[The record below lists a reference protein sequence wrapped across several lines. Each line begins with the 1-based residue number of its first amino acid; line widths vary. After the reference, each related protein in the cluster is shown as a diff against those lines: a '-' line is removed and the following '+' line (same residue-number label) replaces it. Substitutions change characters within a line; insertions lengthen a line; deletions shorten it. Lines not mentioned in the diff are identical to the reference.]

1 MSEEEGTTT
10 VEDYIESN
18 EHPLDFPFP
27 IRMEQMQSE
36 TIGKIAGALA
46 KAQSEMT
53 MVEAKSTNPFF
64 NSKYASLASVL
75 ETAMPALNKNEIA
88 LVQGNRWSSRDNGF
102 YITSMLM
109 HSSGEFIK
117 SEIRM
122 PIVKKDAHG
131 IGAATTYGRR
141 YLLSS
146 MVGIAQADD
155 DGNTA
160 VKRAPRPSDQ
170 VNKKG

>member
-1 MSEEEGTTT
+1 MSENNGTTT
-10 VEDYIESN
+10 VEDYITPEEFGMDILEDTMS
-18 EHPLDFPFP
+18 D
-27 IRMEQMQSE
+27 
-36 TIGKIAGALA
+36 TIGKLAGALS
-46 KAQSEMT
+46 KAQAEMT

-88 LVQGNRWSSRDNGF
+88 LVQGNRWDPSDNGF

-109 HSSGEFIK
+109 HSSGEWIK

-122 PIVKKDAHG
+122 PVAKKDAHG

-146 MVGIAQADD
+146 MVGVAQADD
-155 DGNTA
+155 DGNGA
-160 VKRAPRPSDQ
+160 ISKAPRKQ
-170 VNKKG
+170 

>member
-1 MSEEEGTTT
+1 MSEKKEGTTT
-10 VEDYIESN
+10 VEDYITPEDM
-18 EHPLDFPFP
+18 DFE
-27 IRMEQMQSE
+27 IVEQTMSD
-36 TIGKIAGALA
+36 TIGKLAGALA

-53 MVEAKSTNPFF
+53 MIEAKSTNPFF

-88 LVQGNRWSSRDNGF
+88 LVQGNKWDSGDYGF

-109 HSSGEFIK
+109 HSSGEWIK

-122 PIVKKDAHG
+122 PVAKKDAHG

-146 MVGIAQADD
+146 MVGVAQADD
-155 DGNTA
+155 DGNGAIQGTT
-160 VKRAPRPSDQ
+160 RQ
-170 VNKKG
+170 

>member
-1 MSEEEGTTT
+1 MKEEGTAT
-10 VEDYIESN
+10 VEDFIDSSEDYGFE
-18 EHPLDFPFP
+18 LV
-27 IRMEQMQSE
+27 EQTMSD

-46 KAQSEMT
+46 KAQGQMT

-75 ETAMPALNKNEIA
+75 ETAMPQLNKNEIA
-88 LVQGNRWSSRDNGF
+88 LVQGNRWDNDDNGF
-102 YITSMLM
+102 YITSMLL
-109 HSSGEFIK
+109 HSSGEWIK

-122 PIVKKDAHG
+122 PVMKKDPHG

-155 DGNTA
+155 DGNA
-160 VKRAPRPSDQ
+160 GIKRAPRPSDQ

>member
-1 MSEEEGTTT
+1 MSEEKGTTT
-10 VEDYIESN
+10 VEDYITPEDI
-18 EHPLDFPFP
+18 EFEYV
-27 IRMEQMQSE
+27 EQTMSD

-46 KAQSEMT
+46 KAQAEMT

-88 LVQGNRWSSRDNGF
+88 LVQGNRWDQNDNGF

-109 HSSGEFIK
+109 HSSGEWIK

-122 PIVKKDAHG
+122 PVAKKDAHG

-141 YLLSS
+141 YLLSA

-155 DGNTA
+155 DGNGA
-160 VKRAPRPSDQ
+160 IQQAPRR
-170 VNKKG
+170 

>member
-1 MSEEEGTTT
+1 MEEGTTT
-10 VEDYIESN
+10 VEDYIDPSEG
-18 EHPLDFPFP
+18 PFDY
-27 IRMEQMQSE
+27 MMVEENTSK
-36 TIGKIAGALA
+36 TIGAIAGALA
-46 KAQSEMT
+46 KAQGEMT

-75 ETAMPALNKNEIA
+75 ETAMPALNKYGIA
-88 LVQGNRWSSRDNGF
+88 LVQGNRWDPSDNGF
-102 YITSMLM
+102 YITSTLM
-109 HSSGEFIK
+109 HSSGEWIK

-122 PIVKKDAHG
+122 PIAKKDAHG

-155 DGNTA
+155 DGNA
-160 VKRAPRPSDQ
+160 GIKRAPRPSDQ

>member
-1 MSEEEGTTT
+1 MSEETTAT
-10 VEDYIESN
+10 VEDY
-18 EHPLDFPFP
+18 LDTDNFDFEAFEP
-27 IRMEQMQSE
+27 IMSE
-36 TIGKIAGALA
+36 TIGKLAGALA
-46 KAQSEMT
+46 KAQGEMT

-75 ETAMPALNKNEIA
+75 ETAMPALNKHEIA
-88 LVQGNRWSSRDNGF
+88 LVQGNRWDNDNNGF

-109 HSSGEFIK
+109 HSSGEWIK

-122 PIVKKDAHG
+122 PIMKKDPHG
-131 IGAATTYGRR
+131 VGAATTYGRR

-155 DGNTA
+155 DGNA
-160 VKRAPRPSDQ
+160 GIKRAPRPSDQ
-170 VNKKG
+170 VNKKQ